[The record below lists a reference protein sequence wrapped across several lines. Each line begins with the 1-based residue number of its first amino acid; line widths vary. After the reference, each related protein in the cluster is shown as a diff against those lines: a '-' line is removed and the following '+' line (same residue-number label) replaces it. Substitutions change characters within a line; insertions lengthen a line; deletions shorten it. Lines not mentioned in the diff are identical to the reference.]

1 MLGRSVKVLVVED
14 ETKVARFLARVL
26 REEGYVV
33 DVCANG
39 SDALRQAETG
49 IYDLVVLDWV
59 VPGLD
64 GLAICRELRRAGCTS
79 SILMLTARTDTRER
93 VLGLEAGAD
102 DYVVKPFE
110 IEELVARVR
119 ALMRRTGGLGR
130 VRTGELEIDPGAQ
143 RATLRKRPLSLTSRE
158 LALLLYLAR
167 RPGKIATRSELL
179 AHVWETKFDPG
190 SNVVE
195 VHVSRLR
202 EKFEED
208 AWMIET
214 VRGRGYRLRPAP
226 PTK

>member
-49 IYDLVVLDWV
+49 IYDLIVLDWV

-64 GLAICRELRRAGCTS
+64 GLGVCRELRRSGCS
-79 SILMLTARTDTRER
+79 SPILMLTARTDTRER

-110 IEELVARVR
+110 VEELVARVR
-119 ALMRRTGGLGR
+119 ALLRRTGGLAR
-130 VRTGELEIDPGAQ
+130 IRTGELEIDPATQ
-143 RATLRKRPLSLTSRE
+143 RATLRRHPLSLTSRE
-158 LALLLYLAR
+158 LTLLIYLAR
-167 RPGKIATRSELL
+167 RTGKVATRSELL

-202 EKFEED
+202 EKFGED

-214 VRGRGYRLRPAP
+214 VRGRGYRLRSSPPA
-226 PTK
+226 K